1 MIDHR
6 SGPRRRGI
14 VLEEAIR
21 EAALA
26 ELTEVGYGNL
36 SMERVAQRARAS
48 KASVYSRWPSRAE
61 LVADLAH
68 ALMPDA
74 SDAPDTGDLR
84 GDLISLFRA
93 IAEVLAGPAGEALR
107 GLLAEV
113 LPDPARTL
121 EIRSRSQ
128 HSARRALET
137 VVQRAVDRGEV
148 DANAVTPRRLD
159 AGPAMLRQQFLFAGA
174 PIPDDIIVGIVD
186 EVALPLLI
194 GLADQQREPFV
205 RVE

>member
-74 SDAPDTGDLR
+74 SDAPDT